1 MTRREQAEIV
11 GTAVLVGIAGALDL
25 AGSNA
30 VVRFVAAA
38 LALATL
44 ARLVGTA
51 TEQLGGR
58 LGAGGAGTVQSA
70 LGNLPEL
77 FVALFA
83 LRKGLVGVVKA
94 ALIGSVLANSLL
106 VLGLA
111 FFAGGLRNGVQ
122 RFDSP
127 RARTIATLTLLAAA
141 ILSIP
146 TFASTLHA
154 PAAAH
159 EQTLSLICGGVLLV
173 VFFSTLGIFL
183 GAAGAELERPRWP
196 LSATIAVLAASATG
210 AVFVSDWFVSA
221 LQPATASLHMSQTF
235 AGLVVVAIAG
245 NAVENVVGVQFAMR
259 NRPDFAIAV
268 IVNSSLQVAL
278 VLTPVVLFA
287 SLFFA
292 TSLTLVFPT
301 LLAVSLL
308 LAAFVTAVVVY
319 DGESTWP
326 EGVVLVGL
334 YVVIAAAFW
343 WG

>member
-1 MTRREQAEIV
+1 MVAAALVAIAGV
-11 GTAVLVGIAGALDL
+11 LDYAGLNAVL
-25 AGSNA
+25 
-30 VVRFVAAA
+30 RFVAAA
-38 LALATL
+38 VALAVL

-58 LGAGGAGTVQSA
+58 LGAGGAGSVQSA

-83 LRKGLVGVVKA
+83 LQKGLIGVVKA

-111 FFAGGLRNGVQ
+111 FFAGGLRNGAQ

-141 ILSIP
+141 ILSVP
-146 TFASTLHA
+146 TFADVLHS

-173 VFFSTLGIFL
+173 VFVSTLGIFL
-183 GAAGAELERPRWP
+183 TGDAMSPEPPRWS
-196 LSATIAVLAASATG
+196 LTATIAVLAAAAAG

-221 LQPATASLHMSQTF
+221 LEPATASLHMSQTF

-245 NAVENVVGVQFAMR
+245 NAVENVVGVQLALR
-259 NRPDFAIAV
+259 NRPDFAISV
-268 IVNSSLQVAL
+268 IVNSALQVAL
-278 VLTPVVLFA
+278 LLTPVIVFA

-292 TSLTLVFPT
+292 TTLTLVFPT
-301 LLAVSLL
+301 LLAICLL
-308 LAAFVTAVVVY
+308 LSAWICANVIY
-319 DGESTWP
+319 DGESTP
-326 EGVVLVGL
+326 EEGAILIGF
-334 YVVIAAAFW
+334 YVVVAASFW
-343 WG
+343 WGA

>member
-1 MTRREQAEIV
+1 
-11 GTAVLVGIAGALDL
+11 L
-25 AGSNA
+25 AA
-30 VVRFVAAA
+30 
-38 LALATL
+38 L

-83 LRKGLVGVVKA
+83 LRKGLVSVVKA

-159 EQTLSLICGGVLLV
+159 EQTLSLICGGVLLI

-196 LSATIAVLAASATG
+196 LWATIAVLAASATG

-221 LQPATASLHMSQTF
+221 LQPATASLHMSETF

-245 NAVENVVGVQFAMR
+245 NAVENVVGVQFALR

>member
-1 MTRREQAEIV
+1 
-11 GTAVLVGIAGALDL
+11 VLVGVAGALDL
-25 AGSNA
+25 SGSNA
-30 VVRFVAAA
+30 VLRFVAAA
-38 LALATL
+38 AALAML
-44 ARLVGTA
+44 ARLVGAA

-83 LRKGLVGVVKA
+83 LQKGLVGVVKA

-111 FFAGGLRNGVQ
+111 FFAGGLRHGVQ
-122 RFDSP
+122 KFDSP

-141 ILSIP
+141 ILSVP
-146 TFASTLHA
+146 SFAHVLHA

-173 VFFSTLGIFL
+173 VFFSTLAIFL
-183 GAAGAELERPRWP
+183 AGAGVELEAPRWP
-196 LSATIAVLAASATG
+196 LMATISVLAASATG

-221 LQPATASLHMSQTF
+221 LQPATSSLHMSQTF

-245 NAVENVVGVQFAMR
+245 NAVENVVGVQLALR

-278 VLTPVVLFA
+278 VLTPVILFA

-308 LAAFVTAVVVY
+308 LAAIVTAVVVY

>member
-1 MTRREQAEIV
+1 MTRRDGAELGV
-11 GTAVLVGIAGALDL
+11 TTALVGLACVLDL
-25 AGSNA
+25 AGANA
-30 VVRFVAAA
+30 VLRFAAAAAA
-38 LALATL
+38 LALL
-44 ARLVGTA
+44 ARLVGAA

-83 LRKGLVGVVKA
+83 LHRGLIGVVKA

-141 ILSIP
+141 ILSVP
-146 TFASTLHA
+146 TFAHALHA

-183 GAAGAELERPRWP
+183 GGAGVELEPPRWP
-196 LSATIAVLAASATG
+196 LWATIVVLA
-210 AVFVSDWFVSA
+210 
-221 LQPATASLHMSQTF
+221 
-235 AGLVVVAIAG
+235 
-245 NAVENVVGVQFAMR
+245 
-259 NRPDFAIAV
+259 
-268 IVNSSLQVAL
+268 
-278 VLTPVVLFA
+278 
-287 SLFFA
+287 
-292 TSLTLVFPT
+292 
-301 LLAVSLL
+301 
-308 LAAFVTAVVVY
+308 
-319 DGESTWP
+319 
-326 EGVVLVGL
+326 
-334 YVVIAAAFW
+334 
-343 WG
+343 

>member
-1 MTRREQAEIV
+1 MRTIWALISLIAV
-11 GTAVLVGIAGALDL
+11 VTAAAGAAHYADATPLL
-25 AGSNA
+25 TFGIST
-30 VVRFVAAA
+30 
-38 LALATL
+38 LALAGL
-44 ARLVGTA
+44 AWIVSFA
-51 TEQLGGR
+51 TEQVGERFGPAVTGVL
-58 LGAGGAGTVQSA
+58 QST

-83 LRKGLVGVVKA
+83 LQKGLIGVVKA

-111 FFAGGLRNGVQ
+111 FFAGGLRNGAQ

-141 ILSIP
+141 ILSVP
-146 TFASTLHA
+146 TFAHVLHT

-173 VFFSTLGIFL
+173 VFVSTLGIFL
-183 GAAGAELERPRWP
+183 TGDAMSLEPPRWS
-196 LSATIAVLAASATG
+196 LKATIAVLAAAAAG

-221 LQPATASLHMSQTF
+221 LEPATASLHMSQTF

-245 NAVENVVGVQFAMR
+245 NAVENVVGVQLALR
-259 NRPDFAIAV
+259 NRPDFAISV

-278 VLTPVVLFA
+278 ALTPVILFA

-292 TSLTLVFPT
+292 TSMTLVFPT

-326 EGVVLVGL
+326 EGVVLIGL